1 VSPVFSEAARADF
14 ERTLARYPDRQAAIL
29 PTLHLA
35 QREFGSLSAEAIS
48 YVAALLGF
56 TPAQI
61 EGVAT
66 FYTMY
71 NRKPV
76 GKYHLQVCRN
86 LSCSLM
92 GAEHLIEHVSRKLG
106 VAPGETTADGRF
118 TLSTVEC
125 LGSCGT
131 APVMQI
137 NDDYHENLTK
147 ESVDAILDGL
157 R

>member
-1 VSPVFSEAARADF
+1 M
-14 ERTLARYPDRQAAIL
+14 LARYPDRQAAIL

-35 QREFGSLSAEAIS
+35 QREFGFLSPETIS

-71 NRKPV
+71 HRKPV

-92 GAEHLIEHVSRKLG
+92 GAEHLIEHMSRKLG
-106 VAPGETTADGRF
+106 IKPGGTTADGTF

-131 APVMQI
+131 AAVMPVH
-137 NDDYHENLTK
+137 DDYHEDLTE
-147 ESVDAILDGL
+147 ESIDAILDGL
-157 R
+157 RQEHG